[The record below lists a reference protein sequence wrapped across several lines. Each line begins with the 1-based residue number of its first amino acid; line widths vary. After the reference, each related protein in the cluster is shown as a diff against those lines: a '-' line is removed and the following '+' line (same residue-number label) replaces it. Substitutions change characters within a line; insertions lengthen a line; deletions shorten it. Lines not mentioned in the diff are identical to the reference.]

1 MKKTILSVMLMLI
14 TSHVFANQVPIRY
27 VKDIQK
33 ISDQY
38 SLEMKS
44 FLKSLD
50 PSITQFKP
58 EQKQQFCTI
67 LQRYADSFYVTTDR
81 NRAELPLSYS
91 KLTKQDIINKV
102 LMSKEMEILSGYGIQ
117 CELK

>member
-1 MKKTILSVMLMLI
+1 MTASQ
-14 TSHVFANQVPIRY
+14 VFADKVPVRY

-33 ISDQY
+33 ISEQY
-38 SLEMKS
+38 SLDMKK

-58 EQKQQFCTI
+58 EQKQEFCGI
-67 LQRYADSFYVTTDR
+67 LQRYADSFYQATDR
-81 NRAELPLSYS
+81 NRSELPFSYS
-91 KLTKQDIINKV
+91 NLTKQDIINKV

-117 CELK
+117 CNLN